1 MLSGLLCFSVK
12 RLGYVHS
19 KLFYSS
25 IKLMAE
31 PKDDI
36 ITRKTTLLVR
46 NFIMNAKPADT
57 LTQLIYYQLL
67 ITNQSSSPKFRE
79 KGRCI
84 VNVLLV

>member
-36 ITRKTTLLVR
+36 ITRKTTLLVKE
-46 NFIMNAKPADT
+46 FILNANQLII

-67 ITNQSSSPKFRE
+67 T
-79 KGRCI
+79 
-84 VNVLLV
+84 

>member
-25 IKLMAE
+25 LKLMAE

-36 ITRKTTLLVR
+36 ITRKTTLLVKEFYFER
-46 NFIMNAKPADT
+46 KQANI
-57 LTQLIYYQLL
+57 LT
-67 ITNQSSSPKFRE
+67 
-79 KGRCI
+79 
-84 VNVLLV
+84 